1 MAKIRHIAYR
11 SQDPETMAKF
21 FVESFEM
28 TIAQRR
34 QNGAIDL
41 SDGTINITLL
51 PMAPR
56 TSDGREPTVGIDHM
70 GFSVEDLDEAKKRLV
85 AAGGK
90 EANTIGAGSA
100 HFEVKFVGPE
110 GIVVDLGQWAGT
122 APLPETVGAS
132 SAS

>member
-1 MAKIRHIAYR
+1 MQRYHGTKHPIPRGGTMAKIRHIAYR
-11 SQDPETMAKF
+11 SHDPETMAKF

-56 TSDGREPTVGIDHM
+56 TSDGREPHVGIDHM
-70 GFSVEDLDEAKKRLV
+70 GFSVDDLDESKKRLV

-90 EANTIGAGSA
+90 ELNT
-100 HFEVKFVGPE
+100 
-110 GIVVDLGQWAGT
+110 
-122 APLPETVGAS
+122 
-132 SAS
+132 